1 MDKHIT
7 ILAVLYIAF
16 SVLGLLAGFIVFVAV
31 AGGGLMSG
39 DTEAMMITAG
49 VGIFV
54 AMLIFVLSVPGLI
67 GGIGL
72 LKKKPWAR
80 ILVLIV
86 GFLNLVNIPIGT
98 ILGVYTIWVLLKNE
112 TAQLFASA

>member
-16 SVLGLLAGFIVFVAV
+16 SILGLLAGFIVFVAM

-39 DTEAMMITAG
+39 DNEAMLITAG
-49 VGIFV
+49 VGTIV
-54 AMLIFVLSVPGLI
+54 ALLIFVLSVPGLI

-72 LKKKPWAR
+72 LKKKSWAR

-86 GFLNLVNIPIGT
+86 GFVNLLNIPIGT
-98 ILGVYTIWVLLKNE
+98 ILGVYTIWVLLNNE
-112 TAQLFASA
+112 TTQLFASA